1 MIPHHEFIKNES
13 IFSPACLTPLVA
25 RVVVA
30 KNNANYSNNNSCH
43 LLAICYVLSRLL
55 RAFCVSGCLFLNHSV
70 VLDMSHLG
78 KTWVGAY
85 LHGTLHGM
93 G

>member
-1 MIPHHEFIKNES
+1 MIPRHEFIKNES
-13 IFSPACLTPLVA
+13 FYHLPVSPLVA

-43 LLAICYVLSRLL
+43 LLAICCILSRLL
-55 RAFCVSGCLFLNHSV
+55 RAFCVSGCLFLNHPV
-70 VLDMSHLG
+70 VMDMSHLG
-78 KTWVGAY
+78 ESWLGAY
-85 LHGTLHGM
+85 LHGTLCGV